1 MRSTFRSEAASL
13 PGSHNVSGIA
23 INAVGALIEK
33 ALVADTREQLTFV
46 CRAIDRILRS
56 GHYWVPMWNKPN
68 HLVLP
73 TSDRMFPDGPGSDVV
88 NSYCLVC
95 HSAAMLLSQP
105 AMTRSA
111 WEAEVQK
118 MRTAYKAPIPE
129 EQIQT
134 IVSYLAGLQ
143 NAK

>member
-1 MRSTFRSEAASL
+1 MLNRLLSIVLAIGIAASA
-13 PGSHNVSGIA
+13 IA
-23 INAVGALIEK
+23 VQAK
-33 ALVADTREQLTFV
+33 DALVLKTINV
-46 CRAIDRILRS
+46 
-56 GHYWVPMWNKPN
+56 
-68 HLVLP
+68 VLP
-73 TSDRMFPDGPGSDVV
+73 TSDRIFPDGPGSDVV

-95 HSAAMLLSQP
+95 HSAAMALAQP

-134 IVSYLAGLQ
+134 IASYLAGLK

>member
-1 MRSTFRSEAASL
+1 MLNRLLSVILAISIAA
-13 PGSHNVSGIA
+13 PVIA
-23 INAVGALIEK
+23 VQAK
-33 ALVADTREQLTFV
+33 DALVLKTV
-46 CRAIDRILRS
+46 N
-56 GHYWVPMWNKPN
+56 V
-68 HLVLP
+68 VLP

-95 HSAAMLLSQP
+95 HSAAMALSQP
-105 AMTRSA
+105 TMTRSA

-134 IVSYLAGLQ
+134 IVSYLAALQ

>member
-1 MRSTFRSEAASL
+1 MRNSLLAIVLIISIAA
-13 PGSHNVSGIA
+13 PPT
-23 INAVGALIEK
+23 AVQAREV
-33 ALVADTREQLTFV
+33 LVLKTVEV
-46 CRAIDRILRS
+46 
-56 GHYWVPMWNKPN
+56 
-68 HLVLP
+68 VLP

-95 HSAAMLLSQP
+95 HSAGMVLSQP
-105 AMTRSA
+105 DMTRSA

-118 MRTAYKAPIPE
+118 MRKAYKAPIPE

-143 NAK
+143 NDK